1 MELKGILFLVFVYGC
16 LGMLQARWVSW
27 AQGKTSLQDR
37 CLIPLIL
44 ALLVLALTGIG
55 LARATG
61 WDTLGWFVLVH
72 FGTAPLAGAV
82 GLGTLAGLLLR
93 RKRDKTN
100 EKA

>member
-44 ALLVLALTGIG
+44 SVLLLVLTVIG
-55 LARATG
+55 LRRAKG
-61 WDTLGWFVLVH
+61 WDTLGWYILLH
-72 FGTAPLAGAV
+72 YGTLPLAGAV
-82 GLGTLAGLLLR
+82 VLGTLGGLWLHRKESR
-93 RKRDKTN
+93 REETK
-100 EKA
+100 